1 MKIVIRIVAVLAAIV
16 GIMAV
21 VAGSRVLFG
30 FSVPDYQYFTSLIVY
45 NVFMGA
51 ASVIAGVIIW
61 QGNNKSLLFASIIS
75 SFHIIV
81 LLLLLTV
88 FSDVIS
94 GHSINAMTF
103 RSVAWVIFSIIIWKG
118 NSILKSSI
126 KTI

>member
-1 MKIVIRIVAVLAAIV
+1 MKIVIRIVAVLAALV

-21 VAGSRVLFG
+21 VAGSRVLLG
-30 FSVPDYQYFTSLIVY
+30 LLVPDYQYFTSLIVY
-45 NVFMGA
+45 NVFMGIV
-51 ASVIAGVIIW
+51 SVIAGVIIW
-61 QGNNKSLLFASIIS
+61 KRNNNSLLCASIIS

-88 FSDVIS
+88 FNDVIS

-118 NSILKSSI
+118 NPILKSSI

>member
-1 MKIVIRIVAVLAAIV
+1 MKIVIRIVAVLAALV

-21 VAGSRVLFG
+21 VAGSRVLLG
-30 FSVPDYQYFTSLIVY
+30 LLVPDYQFFTSLSVY
-45 NVFMGA
+45 NVFMGIV
-51 ASVIAGVIIW
+51 SVIAGVIIW
-61 QGNNKSLLFASIIS
+61 KINEKSLLFASIIS